1 MSQQPGTETQSLDRP
16 EFVVRKERYY
26 RRLLA
31 GCAAL
36 TIAVTLG
43 IILALAGGAITFFG
57 DVSVVDF
64 LTGTNWSPLVGTP
77 EYGVLPLIS
86 GTIIIVVG
94 SAMVALPVGLGAA
107 IYLSEYAPS
116 RVRAVVKPVLE
127 ILAGVPTVI
136 YGYFALVYL
145 TPILDAPL
153 PIEQVIIP
161 SWLGFSLPILP
172 SWLGFSLPVIPAGVP
187 VLPEFTLV
195 VSEFTL
201 VVSEFVFVMP
211 SLRAFNALSASIA
224 VGIMIIPMVSSI
236 SEDAMR
242 SVPESLREAGY
253 GLGSTKFDVSTKVVV
268 PAATS
273 GIVSS
278 YVLALSRAIGETM
291 IVTMAAGQS
300 PKTPYFP
307 NVLLNLADSV
317 EAMTAAIVKIATAES
332 LGETVTYEA
341 MFAIGLTL
349 FGLTLTMNILA
360 ELVRRRFREAY

>member
-1 MSQQPGTETQSLDRP
+1 MRQQRETEGPGLERP

-36 TIAVTLG
+36 TVAVTLG
-43 IILALAGGAITFFG
+43 IVVALSGGALTFFG
-57 DVSVVDF
+57 DVSIVEF
-64 LTGTNWSPLVGTP
+64 LTGSNWSPLVP
-77 EYGVLPLIS
+77 PAEYGVLPLVS
-86 GTIIIVVG
+86 GTLIVVVG
-94 SAMVALPVGLGAA
+94 SAVVALPVGLGAA
-107 IYLSEYAPS
+107 IYLSEYANP
-116 RVRAVVKPVLE
+116 RVRAVLKPGLE
-127 ILAGVPTVI
+127 ILAGIPTVI

-161 SWLGFSLPILP
+161 SWLTFSVPIIP
-172 SWLGFSLPVIPAGVP
+172 SGIPLV
-187 VLPEFTLV
+187 PEFTLV

-201 VVSEFVFVMP
+201 VVSKFVFVFP

-236 SEDAMR
+236 SEDAMS
-242 SVPESLREAGY
+242 SVPDDLREAAY

-273 GIVSS
+273 GIISS

-291 IVTMAAGQS
+291 IVTMAGGQS
-300 PKTPYFP
+300 PKMPFFP
-307 NVLLNLADSV
+307 NVAQNFTESI
-317 EAMTAAIVKIATAES
+317 EAMTAAIVEIATAES
-332 LGETVTYEA
+332 LGQTATYEA

>member
-1 MSQQPGTETQSLDRP
+1 MSQQSGTDPPSLERP
-16 EFVVRKERYY
+16 DFVVRKERLY

-36 TIAVTLG
+36 TVAVTLG
-43 IILALAGGAITFFG
+43 IILSLSGGALTFFG
-57 DVSVVDF
+57 DVSIVKF

-77 EYGVLPLIS
+77 EYGVLPLVS
-86 GTIIIVVG
+86 GTLIIVIG
-94 SAMVALPVGLGAA
+94 SAIVALPIGLGAA
-107 IYLSEYAPS
+107 IYLSEYADP
-116 RVRAVVKPVLE
+116 RVRSVVKPALE

-161 SWLGFSLPILP
+161 SWLGFSVPI
-172 SWLGFSLPVIPAGVP
+172 IPDGVP

-195 VSEFTL
+195 VSEF
-201 VVSEFVFVMP
+201 VFVVP
-211 SLRAFNALSASIA
+211 SLGAFNALSASIT

-236 SEDAMR
+236 SEDAM
-242 SVPESLREAGY
+242 SAVPDNLREAAY
-253 GLGSTKFDVSTKVVV
+253 GLGSTKFDVSTSVVV

-273 GIVSS
+273 GIISS

-291 IVTMAAGQS
+291 IVTMAAGQR

-307 NVLLNLADSV
+307 NVLRNFTDSI
-317 EAMTAAIVKIATAES
+317 ETMTASIVNIANAES
-332 LGETVTYEA
+332 LGQTATYEA

-360 ELVRRRFREAY
+360 ELVRRRFREVY

>member
-1 MSQQPGTETQSLDRP
+1 MSQQRDTDTQSLQRP
-16 EFVVRKERYY
+16 DFVVRKEKLY

-43 IILALAGGAITFFG
+43 IILSLSGGTLTFFRE
-57 DVSVVDF
+57 VSIVKF

-77 EYGVLPLIS
+77 EYGVLPLVS
-86 GTIIIVVG
+86 GTLIIVVG
-94 SAMVALPVGLGAA
+94 SAIVALPIGLGAA
-107 IYLSEYAPS
+107 IYLSEYADP
-116 RVRAVVKPVLE
+116 RVRSVVKPALE
-127 ILAGVPTVI
+127 ILAGIPTVI

-161 SWLGFSLPILP
+161 SWLGFSLPI
-172 SWLGFSLPVIPAGVP
+172 IPDSVP

-195 VSEFTL
+195 A
-201 VVSEFVFVMP
+201 SEFVFVVP
-211 SLRAFNALSASIA
+211 SLGAFNALSASIT

-236 SEDAMR
+236 SEDAM
-242 SVPESLREAGY
+242 SAVPDSLREAAY
-253 GLGSTKFDVSTKVVV
+253 GLGSTKFDVSTSVVV

-307 NVLLNLADSV
+307 DVLRNFTDSI
-317 EAMTAAIVKIATAES
+317 EAMTAAIVKIVSAES
-332 LGETVTYEA
+332 LGQTATYES

-349 FGLTLTMNILA
+349 FGLTLAMNLVA
-360 ELVRRRFREAY
+360 ELVRRRFREVY